1 MAWSRHRYVYDEIR
15 ARVADG
21 EAESDVITA
30 LDERLVA
37 LSRAPE
43 AGKLDPMAGHMD
55 QLKTGLH
62 AFLTSYTDKYGVFP
76 SHPTHKHSQSARD
89 GRTPAPQRS
98 HFYCGRG
105 TRRHYRSRP

>member
-43 AGKLDPMAGHMD
+43 AGKRGRKPAKANWQGLVKELARLRPRPKARCEQGDDEEMD
-55 QLKTGLH
+55 DCPV
-62 AFLTSYTDKYGVFP
+62 SI
-76 SHPTHKHSQSARD
+76 
-89 GRTPAPQRS
+89 
-98 HFYCGRG
+98 
-105 TRRHYRSRP
+105 